1 MDEFFIEN
9 IAPIIAPI
17 AVIFFLIIIGGL
29 FTSIK
34 GKDETNFGKLF
45 IYGLVIFI
53 VIVAIILVYDALDS
67 GIRSDGSPRGMP

>member
-17 AVIFFLIIIGGL
+17 AVIFFLIIGGL